1 MNAPHGLALEE
12 VRHAA
17 LSIRHDLLLMVL
29 SLNVI
34 LAECDEALD
43 DKPKATLII
52 IEKGGRR

>member
-1 MNAPHGLALEE
+1 VSGHGLALEE

-34 LAECDEALD
+34 LAECDEALNG
-43 DKPKATLII
+43 PKATLIV
-52 IEKGGRR
+52 IERSAR